1 MKIQVSWLRI
11 GPTSVMAA
19 YIGKYNRKWMKSSAW
34 LPFSVIFNPLCPR
47 GVSSIWVFSRLQLLW
62 SEFSIFGA
70 MKGRIYS

>member
-1 MKIQVSWLRI
+1 
-11 GPTSVMAA
+11 
-19 YIGKYNRKWMKSSAW
+19 MKSSAW